1 MSYPLLNLGLDL
13 GGGGVHRR
21 VSLCFNNRHTLGS
34 YRGLNQSE
42 IVKGGPQTF
51 VFDVFLL
58 FPNQKRDRA
67 HVEEFQQAQHEITV
81 YDRREN

>member
-1 MSYPLLNLGLDL
+1 MRPAVRENTKKYPRLW
-13 GGGGVHRR
+13 

-51 VFDVFLL
+51 VFDAFLL

-67 HVEEFQQAQHEITV
+67 HVDEFSTRNMKSMFMIEERTNH
-81 YDRREN
+81 